1 MYVCM
6 YVYTDVHK
14 IYIHAINT
22 YVYISFY
29 LYILNVWHSLLNI
42 KINNFNKTDILIKK
56 KKKKKITIKVF
67 S

>member
-56 KKKKKITIKVF
+56 KK
-67 S
+67 